1 MEERC
6 GDAWESGAGLGDNLP
21 GFRDEAYVARIGVD
35 MNLVYPGVE
44 GTGGKRALDLG
55 RVRSSEVDMCPN
67 CCWSRRAAS

>member
-6 GDAWESGAGLGDNLP
+6 SDAWESGAGLGDNLP

-35 MNLVYPGVE
+35 MNLVCLGTSLGVE

-55 RVRSSEVDMCPN
+55 RVRSSEVDMYPN
-67 CCWSRRAAS
+67 